1 MTTIA
6 IQRFDPTTDERPVWA
21 TYDVTVAPNQ
31 TVLDALLV
39 VAETIDPTLAFRR
52 TCRSGICGACA
63 GMINGQPR
71 LFCQALVGALST
83 KGGERPAGAPPGV
96 EAEIFVQPL
105 QPFRVLKDLVVEME
119 PFFDAFERMQAWLV
133 PSVRYDGLMSQDVFR
148 RLWGATSCVL
158 CGICVGGPDSQDGS
172 HPAAVARVLR
182 LANDPRD
189 ELGQAR
195 IARLERPERYDAEWA
210 EALKTICPKAVDVGG
225 VLPREL

>member
-6 IQRFDPTTDERPVWA
+6 VQRFDPTTGERPVWV

-71 LFCQALVGALST
+71 LFCQAMVGGMST
-83 KGGERPAGAPPGV
+83 KDGERPAGAPPGV
-96 EAEIFVQPL
+96 EAQIFVQPL

-119 PFFDAFERMQAWLV
+119 PFFDAFEQVQAWLV
-133 PSVRYDGLMSQDVFR
+133 PAARYDGLMSQDVFR
-148 RLWGATSCVL
+148 RLWGATACVL
-158 CGICVGGPDSQDGS
+158 CGICVGQPGALEGS

-182 LANDPRD
+182 LASDPRD

-195 IARLERPERYDAEWA
+195 LGRLERPERYGAEWA
-210 EALKTICPKAVDVGG
+210 AALKAVCPKGVDVGRL
-225 VLPREL
+225 LPRE